1 MANQEEKK
9 DNAFVGFF
17 KKIGTSTKSWF
28 KDKGKS
34 GAKIQKKLQK
44 HGGDVFVDVH
54 LKKI

>member
-28 KDKGKS
+28 KDKGL
-34 GAKIQKKLQK
+34 A
-44 HGGDVFVDVH
+44 
-54 LKKI
+54 LKEVCFMDL